1 MEKDQK
7 RGASSTRKIDFRR
20 LAALA
25 VLILE
30 SLLVSFAFTSGPRN
44 QSASAGAA
52 ATLLSSFLSAEVSSP
67 EVAFDAVDVSRP
79 LYPYSVIPGGIENSA
94 ELRNA
99 IAHDPVVAEHYA
111 SFNLARAQVVRLNE
125 IRAVYVSYRLGNRV
139 FWTRKQ
145 LNLLKGETVITD
157 GEHMARTRCGNQI
170 SEVPARPT
178 GALPEEAQVL
188 AGPPV
193 LVAENSPSP
202 EFPLI
207 LPPASEIPSIAATPL
222 APGGGIFIPP
232 IPPILGGG
240 TSPNTPIV
248 PPPPVP
254 EPETLLML
262 AFGLA
267 GIGLYSRRR
276 GLASLLAR
284 AMRR

>member
-7 RGASSTRKIDFRR
+7 RGVSSARKIDFRR

-30 SLLVSFAFTSGPRN
+30 SFLVSFAFTSGPRS
-44 QSASAGAA
+44 QTASTGAA
-52 ATLLSSFLSAEVSSP
+52 TPHSSSFLSAAVPSP
-67 EVAFDAVDVSRP
+67 EVAFDPVEVSRP

-99 IAHDPVVAEHYA
+99 IDHDPVVAEHYA
-111 SFNLARAQVVRLNE
+111 GFNLARAQVVHLNE
-125 IRAVYVSYRLGNRV
+125 SRAVYVSYRLGNRV

-170 SEVPARPT
+170 SEVPAGPT

-193 LVAENSPSP
+193 LVAENIPPS
-202 EFPLI
+202 ELPLI
-207 LPPASEIPSIAATPL
+207 LPPVSEIPPIAAPL

-240 TSPNTPIV
+240 TSPNSPIV

-262 AFGLA
+262 ALGLA
-267 GIGLYSRRR
+267 GIGLRSRRQR
-276 GLASLLAR
+276 SRLS
-284 AMRR
+284 